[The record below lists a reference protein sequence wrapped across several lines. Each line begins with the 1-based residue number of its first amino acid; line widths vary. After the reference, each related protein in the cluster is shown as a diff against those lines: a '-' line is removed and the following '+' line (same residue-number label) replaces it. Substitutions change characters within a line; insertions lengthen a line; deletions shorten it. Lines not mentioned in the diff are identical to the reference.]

1 MITGFVLVQLV
12 QVLGKG
18 VQRYVDGALHMP
30 LREFLG
36 CTYVRD
42 DSALRKHLL
51 QVHLGTNPEERA

>member
-1 MITGFVLVQLV
+1 M

-51 QVHLGTNPEERA
+51 QVYLGTNPEERA